1 MIFSSFKDFLFI
13 NKLTFRNY
21 SILRI
26 CQILIVKKL
35 KINGSILD
43 AGSKKSISNVTNY
56 LSSRVDDI
64 IYLDNFS
71 KTNNSLNINL
81 ETFHKDI
88 SHSFDNIFLMNVLEH
103 IYNYQNCLNNCYNF
117 LVKGG
122 LFFGSTPFMF
132 MIHPS
137 PNDYHRYTEQSLKKS
152 LERAGFKNIKIE
164 ILIGGI
170 GICFYSSIFNITK
183 KIPLINNFLLFFVC
197 FFDKLINIFSKSY
210 KNTMPLGYF
219 FSAEK

>member
-1 MIFSSFKDFLFI
+1 MIFSSVKNFLFI
-13 NKLTFRNY
+13 SKLTFLKF

-26 CQILIVKKL
+26 LQILVIKKL
-35 KINGSILD
+35 KIHGSILD
-43 AGSKKSISNVTNY
+43 VGSKKSISNVTNY
-56 LSSRVDDI
+56 ILNKDNIV
-64 IYLDNFS
+64 YLDNFS
-71 KTNNSLNINL
+71 NNPNDLNINL
-81 ETFHKDI
+81 EIYPHNMNCT
-88 SHSFDNIFLMNVLEH
+88 FDNIFLMNVLEH